1 MMGVRVFGRTD
12 PRRHALFLLNNLLG
26 GPSMNSRLNTELRE
40 RRGLVYTVE
49 SNVALASDCGTFWVY
64 FGTDPRSVDKCEH
77 LVTRQLDA
85 LAQNRLSDAAFRKV
99 RTQYVGQ
106 LKVSGDHRENMAM
119 SLGKSML
126 YYGEVHGIEYTER
139 RIMEV
144 TPEMLR
150 DVAGMLLSSP
160 MSRITII

>member
-1 MMGVRVFGRTD
+1 
-12 PRRHALFLLNNLLG
+12 
-26 GPSMNSRLNTELRE
+26 
-40 RRGLVYTVE
+40 
-49 SNVALASDCGTFWVY
+49 
-64 FGTDPRSVDKCEH
+64 
-77 LVTRQLDA
+77 
-85 LAQNRLSDAAFRKV
+85 
-99 RTQYVGQ
+99 
-106 LKVSGDHRENMAM
+106 MAM